1 MTETNHLTALKAKH
15 AALDDAIKEEMARP
29 LPDEAAIS
37 NLKRQKLKLKEGGE
51 VYLFA
56 TTLANGEKVLIRGEK
71 SEGKE

>member
-37 NLKRQKLKLKEGGE
+37 NLKRQKLKLKEEIAAEEG
-51 VYLFA
+51 
-56 TTLANGEKVLIRGEK
+56 ANCVIGLVDLKPPEKFFR
-71 SEGKE
+71 

>member
-37 NLKRQKLKLKEGGE
+37 NLKRQKLKLKEEIEAEEG
-51 VYLFA
+51 
-56 TTLANGEKVLIRGEK
+56 AN
-71 SEGKE
+71 